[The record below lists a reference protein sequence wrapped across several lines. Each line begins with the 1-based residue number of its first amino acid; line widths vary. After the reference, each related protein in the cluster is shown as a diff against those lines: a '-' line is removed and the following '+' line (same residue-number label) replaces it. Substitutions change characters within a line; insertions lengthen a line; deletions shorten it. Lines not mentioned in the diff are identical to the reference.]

1 MFRRLSIF
9 LLFVCLCLL
18 FSCRLLGA
26 ATADYIIS
34 KGILK
39 TGIHSERSMVG
50 DQIKI
55 VLSEDLYL
63 SKLGLNI
70 PKDSLVMGEVTDVQE
85 AKRGFTTAFVSI
97 DLDQIKLKDGR
108 ILDIQGNVFDW
119 RKYRDIM
126 GLDSSRDNKINGHN
140 TNVQKALT
148 AGKLGAGLVL
158 GGPLGLAMAT
168 GSMLFEKRGIVRMDA
183 GSEVYI
189 RIDNVSSDND
199 GIKVLATKEKNVY
212 GVEGKVLEQKTQKA
226 EKIKEIKESVKKGVQ
241 EEIKQAK
248 DEVNEVKEKIEDIKE
263 NGTEMTQASISV
275 RRFSPYSSLK
285 RQFISPY

>member
-1 MFRRLSIF
+1 
-9 LLFVCLCLL
+9 
-18 FSCRLLGA
+18 
-26 ATADYIIS
+26 
-34 KGILK
+34 
-39 TGIHSERSMVG
+39 MVG

-55 VLSEDLYL
+55 ALSEDLYF
-63 SKLGLNI
+63 SKLGLNV

-119 RKYRDIM
+119 RRYRDIM
-126 GLDSSRDNKINGHN
+126 GLDSSQDNKINGHN

-168 GSMLFEKRGIVRMDA
+168 GSMLFEKRGIVKIDA

-189 RIDNVSSDND
+189 RIDNTSSDND

-212 GVEGKVLEQKTQKA
+212 DVKGKVLDQKTEKTQETQKA
-226 EKIKEIKESVKKGVQ
+226 KRIKEIKESAKKGVQ

-248 DEVNEVKEKIEDIKE
+248 DEVNEIKEKVEDIKE